1 MAWCLYVPKT
11 TAPVIVG
18 GTNVSQEEVA
28 RRDTKEEIKEARS
41 VYGLLMEA
49 IKTLPWSNFA
59 RSRQCHRVV
68 VARHYETP
76 TRRESSLLDTG

>member
-49 IKTLPWSNFA
+49 NKDPT
-59 RSRQCHRVV
+59 VV
-68 VARHYETP
+68 EFRTQQAMSPSGGCEA
-76 TRRESSLLDTG
+76 L